1 MSLRSL
7 SGCPINYKPPL
18 LFWQQPSFRYHP
30 GYVPSIWRSLPVRW
44 CCGPGA
50 PLSHSPCIYVQQ
62 RVSQEGQIKWTR
74 PMETQAC
81 LWCKSPARMFI
92 ALIGEKLWL
101 FQTTDDLGSRYSLYF
116 CVHPNRPDIHSFI
129 SCCNHSLALSEPFT
143 GVCFFFLSP
152 AVRMDTRV
160 SFPTHRLLVLLC
172 TAAAL
177 LGTRSPLAAAG
188 RSCSDTRQVYLEK
201 GYSTSTAPLT
211 QISGKTVP
219 IPQSGNKL
227 KQSSRDPHRAVCN
240 DIYRE
245 GLIVNFRVGCS
256 YVAAE
261 M

>member
-1 MSLRSL
+1 MTAAL
-7 SGCPINYKPPL
+7 
-18 LFWQQPSFRYHP
+18 
-30 GYVPSIWRSLPVRW
+30 LPVSPWLRPECLTQFACQMMLW
-44 CCGPGA
+44 AGSA
-50 PLSHSPCIYVQQ
+50 SFTLPCIYVQQ

-101 FQTTDDLGSRYSLYF
+101 FQTTDDLGSRYSLHF

-129 SCCNHSLALSEPFT
+129 SCCNHSLALSFT
-143 GVCFFFLSP
+143 GVCFFSPPSP

-160 SFPTHRLLVLLC
+160 SFPSRRLLVLLC

-227 KQSSRDPHRAVCN
+227 KHTVLGTHIGQSVMIWYKKKCY
-240 DIYRE
+240 IYIYI
-245 GLIVNFRVGCS
+245 GKV
-256 YVAAE
+256 
-261 M
+261 

>member
-1 MSLRSL
+1 M
-7 SGCPINYKPPL
+7 
-18 LFWQQPSFRYHP
+18 
-30 GYVPSIWRSLPVRW
+30 
-44 CCGPGA
+44 
-50 PLSHSPCIYVQQ
+50 
-62 RVSQEGQIKWTR
+62 
-74 PMETQAC
+74 
-81 LWCKSPARMFI
+81 
-92 ALIGEKLWL
+92 
-101 FQTTDDLGSRYSLYF
+101 
-116 CVHPNRPDIHSFI
+116 
-129 SCCNHSLALSEPFT
+129 
-143 GVCFFFLSP
+143 
-152 AVRMDTRV
+152 RMDTRV
-160 SFPTHRLLVLLC
+160 SFPSRRLLVLLC

-227 KQSSRDPHRAVCN
+227 KHTVLGTHIGQSK
-240 DIYRE
+240 